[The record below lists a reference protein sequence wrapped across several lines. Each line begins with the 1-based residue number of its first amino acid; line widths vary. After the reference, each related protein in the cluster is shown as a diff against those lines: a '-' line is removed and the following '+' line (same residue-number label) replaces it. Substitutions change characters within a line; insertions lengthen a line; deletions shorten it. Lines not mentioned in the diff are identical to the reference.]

1 NSANYFHIGAIIT
14 LVDVAGAA
22 AIPAAGFPWLSGVS
36 LEINVSCF
44 HAAYAHEEIE
54 IDARVLR
61 VGKTIAAVSVEFRKK
76 KTGQIFAQG
85 RHTKYLPRTN
95 VMEAVQNGVQ
105 ELANDATDTQCAVHN
120 DSKKDFEKGCG
131 QSVSGK
137 SRMHHHP
144 KKCSDLVY
152 VVGRWDNIVA
162 FDICYSENEKAI
174 LNVVSSQGVVYVHRS
189 YLVKS
194 LEGDLWLVKKNIG
207 YPDHNEDD
215 DGYLASTT

>member
-1 NSANYFHIGAIIT
+1 MGKTDERELESVKRYLENKEEEEEASTVNNKLPRGFLEHLILRGLRLHLIQPGRVLFSMNIPPRLLNSANYFHIGAIIT

-85 RHTKYLPRTN
+85 RHTKYLPHT
-95 VMEAVQNGVQ
+95 
-105 ELANDATDTQCAVHN
+105 
-120 DSKKDFEKGCG
+120 SK
-131 QSVSGK
+131 
-137 SRMHHHP
+137 
-144 KKCSDLVY
+144 L
-152 VVGRWDNIVA
+152 
-162 FDICYSENEKAI
+162 
-174 LNVVSSQGVVYVHRS
+174 
-189 YLVKS
+189 
-194 LEGDLWLVKKNIG
+194 
-207 YPDHNEDD
+207 
-215 DGYLASTT
+215 